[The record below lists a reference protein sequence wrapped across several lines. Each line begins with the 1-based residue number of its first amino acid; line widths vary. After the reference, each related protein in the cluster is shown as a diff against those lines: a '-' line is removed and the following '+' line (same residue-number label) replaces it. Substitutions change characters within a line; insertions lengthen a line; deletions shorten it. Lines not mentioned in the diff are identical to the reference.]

1 MATRQEN
8 GLKRGSGAFF
18 FKGAFLVSV
27 IWAAIWF
34 GGSQAVAQSPAQ
46 SSASE
51 MSSRKLSGAVRF
63 FKDARAEYFHVVM
76 EFRKG
81 GGLKSNVV
89 AVYDVPAGEQ
99 FMAADYFPAPD
110 GYGRAGSAY
119 RLHEEETQYF
129 NEKIFPALLKAFPA
143 YGNVPAPQTGAGDI
157 QILGYA
163 KGRHFEDADYF
174 FKTARKNGYVPEQPL
189 IQMVWRRNSPSEKFR
204 PFYEFMERDG
214 WDRASFWNS
223 VEEAKAARTPI
234 GAMSESKGERAL
246 EVYRRH
252 EAEKK
257 ARQER
262 ALADLRRKMEAS
274 RRPGVVYKSGAFW
287 SAFDDFETPRRVFEG
302 DFYGVNTTYAFAG
315 YFTAY
320 VEEFYKNCKSAL
332 PPTKVPYDRPLVDE
346 ETGERLTIDSYLE
359 MDPRFYNAYGR
370 YERRR
375 TAGQMAGGLGDLAE
389 GMAKGG
395 EGGVETM
402 IKGLVQGAA
411 AALNHGAQMASF
423 LRGRCNSATVRQMGE
438 NMLRAANGQRS
449 MQASGPPIAGA
460 AMESQPYSQDD
471 IRRAWKLGRLNSALA
486 SDRRGDG
493 WPYYTERL
501 YPLSKIYSDH
511 ADLDKLMANS
521 ALHQAFNDLALTK
534 PPVLHCYY
542 GPMAL
547 EKDGGVKTG
556 QYVFW
561 YKAKPDGLAALL
573 AADKGIGA
581 LGAGL
586 HLSAETCPDTDIG
599 ARQLIST
606 ANQ

>member
-1 MATRQEN
+1 MTPKKEN
-8 GLKRGSGAFF
+8 GLKRALGAFF
-18 FKGAFLVSV
+18 FTGAFLVS
-27 IWAAIWF
+27 AIWF
-34 GGSQAVAQSPAQ
+34 GGGQAAALSPAQ

-51 MSSRKLSGAVRF
+51 ISSRNLSGAVSF

-81 GGLKSNVV
+81 GGLKSNVI
-89 AVYDVPAGEQ
+89 AIYDVPEGEL

-110 GYGRAGSAY
+110 GYGRPGSAY
-119 RLHEEETQYF
+119 RLHPEETDYF
-129 NEKIFPALLKAFPA
+129 NEKIFPALVAAFPA
-143 YGNVPAPQTGAGDI
+143 YRDIPAPQTGAGDI

-163 KGRHFEDADYF
+163 KGRHFEDADGF

-214 WDRASFWNS
+214 WDREAFWNS
-223 VEEAKAARTPI
+223 VEEAKAARTEI
-234 GAMSESKGERAL
+234 DAMSESKGERAL
-246 EVYRRH
+246 EVYRQH

-262 ALADLRRKMEAS
+262 TLADLRRKMEAA
-274 RRPGVVYKSGAFW
+274 RRPGVVYKSGKFW
-287 SAFDDFETPRRVFEG
+287 SGFDDFETPRRVFEG
-302 DFYGVNTTYAFAG
+302 DFYGVNTTYAFAS
-315 YFTAY
+315 YFAAY
-320 VEEFYKNCKSAL
+320 VEEFYKNCESAL
-332 PPTKVPYDRPLVDE
+332 PSTKVPYDRPLVDE
-346 ETGERLTIDSYLE
+346 ETGEHIMIDSYVE

-375 TAGQMAGGLGDLAE
+375 TAGQMADGLGDIAE

-395 EGGVETM
+395 EAGVETM
-402 IKGLVQGAA
+402 IKGLAQGAA
-411 AALNHGAQMASF
+411 AALNHGNQMAAF
-423 LRGRCNSATVRQMGE
+423 LRGRCKSATVRQMGE
-438 NMLRAANGQRS
+438 NMLRAAKGQVS
-449 MQASGPPIAGA
+449 VQASGPPIEGA
-460 AMESQPYSQDD
+460 AAESESYGQEDV
-471 IRRAWKLGRLNSALA
+471 RRAWKRGLLNEALA
-486 SDRRGDG
+486 SNRRGEG

-501 YPLSKIYSDH
+501 YPLSRIYSDH
-511 ADLDKLMANS
+511 VDLDKLMANS

-542 GPMAL
+542 GPMAF
-547 EKDGGVKTG
+547 EKDGGVKTE

-581 LGAGL
+581 LGPGL
-586 HLSAETCPDTDIG
+586 YLSASACPKTDTE
-599 ARQLIST
+599 ARRITSA